1 MTIASEHLRSGY
13 SSYFGYY
20 VTMGSMVST
29 QLLSATVATTEL
41 AILEL
46 GLCDLSKKNG
56 ETCRWRKKKKKNSV
70 PESGSE
76 VNIVHM

>member
-13 SSYFGYY
+13 SNYFDYY
-20 VTMGSMVST
+20 VTMGTMAST

-46 GLCDLSKKNG
+46 GLHDLSKKNG
-56 ETCRWRKKKKKNSV
+56 ETCRWKKNNKNSQ
-70 PESGSE
+70 
-76 VNIVHM
+76 

>member
-20 VTMGSMVST
+20 VTMGTMVST
-29 QLLSATVATTEL
+29 QLLSATVVATTEF

-46 GLCDLSKKNG
+46 GLRDL
-56 ETCRWRKKKKKNSV
+56 
-70 PESGSE
+70 
-76 VNIVHM
+76 